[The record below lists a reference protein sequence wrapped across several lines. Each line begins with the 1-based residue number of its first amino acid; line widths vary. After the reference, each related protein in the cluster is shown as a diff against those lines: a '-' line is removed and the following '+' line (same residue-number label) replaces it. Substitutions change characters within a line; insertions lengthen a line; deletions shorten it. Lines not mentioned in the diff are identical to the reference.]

1 MTPSRFPGGISNAA
15 PWQFF
20 GSMGLPNPFFY
31 HQFADDFDIPIADT
45 GWVTTETTGA
55 VTQASAQGGAI
66 SLATAATIST
76 FVSVQRPT
84 ANFEPVAGKKMFF
97 VARLTLADVV
107 NSVFVAGL
115 MPITA
120 TPFTAPSNGIWIS
133 KAAAGEQLVLN
144 VANAGV
150 VTQTNIPLSALTLA
164 NGVSFDIG
172 LSVTAGD
179 VPSTTVPGAQIIASV
194 GPNLVG
200 YLPQSGT
207 GSPGTTNRAPQING
221 TPALIT
227 TLQGTLLAPVVG
239 VQSGTGAIET
249 LGVDFIGAFAER

>member
-55 VTQASAQGGAI
+55 VTQASADGGVI
-66 SLATAATIST
+66 SLATAATVST
-76 FVSVQRPT
+76 FVSVQRPS
-84 ANFEPVAGKKMFF
+84 ANFLPVAGKKLFF
-97 VARLTLADVV
+97 AARLNLADVV
-107 NSVFVAGL
+107 NSVFVVGL

-120 TPFTAPSNGIWIS
+120 TPFTAPANGIWIS
-133 KAAAGEQLVLN
+133 KAAGVEQLVLN

-150 VTQTNIPLSALTLA
+150 VTQTNIPLSALTIA
-164 NGVSFDIG
+164 NGVNFDLG
-172 LSVTAGD
+172 LMVTTGD
-179 VPSTTVPGAQIIASV
+179 VPMTNPGPQIVASV

-207 GSPGTTNRAPQING
+207 GTPGSTNRAPQING

-227 TLQGTLLAPVVG
+227 TLQGTLLTPTVAIL
-239 VQSGTGAIET
+239 SGSGAIET
-249 LGVDFIGAFAER
+249 LNLDFVGAFRER